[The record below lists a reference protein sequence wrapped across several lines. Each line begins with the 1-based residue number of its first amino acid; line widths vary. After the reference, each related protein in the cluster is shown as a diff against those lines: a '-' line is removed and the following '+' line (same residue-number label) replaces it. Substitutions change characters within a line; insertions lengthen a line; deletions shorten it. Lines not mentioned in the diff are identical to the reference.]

1 MVSGRI
7 TIVVLSYS
15 RENMNHRWSGYGTKL
30 VGSLRK
36 KGLSFCHCRFN
47 WTIVVCEALLL
58 GVGYYSG
65 GTG

>member
-1 MVSGRI
+1 MVSDRI
-7 TIVVLSYS
+7 AIVVLSYS
-15 RENMNHRWSGYGTKL
+15 WENMNHRKSGYGTKL
-30 VGSLRK
+30 VGSIK
-36 KGLSFCHCRFN
+36 IKGLRFCHCRFN